1 MVDLK
6 IISSEDIQKEEKC
19 KFKVNINDKVS
30 KLSQLAGESGTLIF
44 NGQVIEK
51 PEDKT
56 FVDMSI
62 CDGSKVVL
70 TFSSAGGGEQLKWCR
85 FPRME
90 TRDYYHLSCNYA
102 DAVAFIP
109 KRDIIF
115 HGFGVLM
122 HYNK

>member
-6 IISSEDIQKEEKC
+6 IISSDDIQKEEIC

-70 TFSSAGGGEQLKWCR
+70 AFSSAGGG
-85 FPRME
+85 
-90 TRDYYHLSCNYA
+90 
-102 DAVAFIP
+102 
-109 KRDIIF
+109 
-115 HGFGVLM
+115 
-122 HYNK
+122 